1 MRCNIFSLDINKL
14 LSKGPEAAITTQVE
28 LKRYVTKSTNEIV
41 YGFDLGYWSP
51 KPNTTPG
58 TPLEPK
64 YFLVLNAYEENHT
77 VKDSIITDYSKN
89 TGRRFLKIEDT
100 DECEDTD
107 GLMALFY
114 LPPSNPDIS
123 LRFLNEHKLKTS
135 QDLLSTGYTTKDNVV
150 PQSYSSNSSRM
161 FNSHVS
167 KPGILCIRFMEI
179 YQFQYWD
186 STQHALHVVS
196 FSFYPRDGMVII
208 DDDIKFKA
216 GTDSNTYQP
225 KSIETLR
232 KMLNKKLENNFMQS
246 SAKSLAIP
254 ECVFKSMFE
263 TLSSLI

>member
-14 LSKGPEAAITTQVE
+14 LSKGPEAAITTQIE
-28 LKRYVTKSTNEIV
+28 LKKYVTKSTNEIV

-51 KPNTTPG
+51 KPNATPG

-100 DECEDTD
+100 NECEDTS
-107 GLMALFY
+107 GLASLFY
-114 LPPSNPDIS
+114 LPPSNSDIS
-123 LRFLNEHKLKTS
+123 LSFLNEQKLKAS
-135 QDLLSTGYTTKDNVV
+135 GDLISTGFITKNNVV
-150 PQSYSSNSSRM
+150 PQSHTSKSSHT
-161 FNSHVS
+161 FYPHDS

-179 YQFQYWD
+179 YQLQYWNP
-186 STQHALHVVS
+186 TQHALHVVS

-216 GTDSNTYQP
+216 GTDPNSYRP

-232 KMLNKKLENNFMQS
+232 KMLTKKLENNRIRIDVE
-246 SAKSLAIP
+246 SLKRP
-254 ECVFKSMFE
+254 DHLFKSF
-263 TLSSLI
+263 LDIFNFL

>member
-1 MRCNIFSLDINKL
+1 MRCNIFSLDIDKL
-14 LSKGPEAAITTQVE
+14 LSKGPEAAIITQLE
-28 LKRYVTKSTNEIV
+28 LKRYVTKNTNEIA

-51 KPNTTPG
+51 KPSNTPDTS
-58 TPLEPK
+58 LEPK
-64 YFLVLNAYEENHT
+64 YFLVLNAYEENHI

-100 DECEDTD
+100 NECEDIS

-123 LRFLNEHKLKTS
+123 LSFLNEQKLKIS
-135 QDLLSTGYTTKDNVV
+135 QDLLSTGFITKNNVV
-150 PQSYSSNSSRM
+150 PQSHTSKSSHT
-161 FNSHVS
+161 FDSHVS

-179 YQFQYWD
+179 YQFQYWNP
-186 STQHALHVVS
+186 TQRSLHVVS

-216 GTDSNTYQP
+216 GTDSNTYKP

-232 KMLNKKLENNFMQS
+232 KMLTKKLDNNRLRINVE
-246 SAKSLAIP
+246 SLDLP
-254 ECVFKSMFE
+254 VQLSKWFFD
-263 TLSSLI
+263 TLSSL